1 MAVIVP
7 PKRNLIYIAG
17 AQFLGAV
24 SEELIQRQGGVSNF
38 ISLYQYTEKQFFAN
52 GRYGIMS
59 SYPQTGVDG
68 LVFFEFNIE
77 IINAWAF
84 NLVPGTG
91 GTTELD
97 IKRATTPGGTF
108 TSIFSTTPKFTSS
121 APAYSWADWQGKV
134 TPPAGVTAPVVSTAN
149 LNAGDAL
156 RLDILTAMTGN
167 PENTGILI
175 TYRPR

>member
-1 MAVIVP
+1 MSTIVT
-7 PKRNLIYIAG
+7 PKRNLIYFEG

-59 SYPQTGVDG
+59 SYPQLGVDG
-68 LVFFEFNIE
+68 LVFLEFNIE
-77 IINAWAF
+77 IINAWVF
-84 NLVPGTG
+84 NNVPGSG

-97 IKRATTPGGTF
+97 IKKASTPGGAF
-108 TSIFSTTPKFTSS
+108 TSIFSTTPKITSA
-121 APAYSWADWQGKV
+121 APAFSWADWQGKT
-134 TPPAGVTAPVVSTAN
+134 TPTTGVTAPVVSSPN

-156 RLDILTAMTGN
+156 RLDLLTVMTGN